1 MKAKSTPWLKQHSI
15 KNECTFRVSFIL
27 FLISFLICSQPPG
40 FDQGETLVFVIL
52 LSDCLQYSNSAINPV
67 LYAFLSDNFKKSFRK
82 ACHCDKRE
90 GTGGLGHIQDCS
102 ATTRYNFSSYLNFK
116 SHFLRLLPSLLIFLK
131 NLCRRSRRG
140 PRFTAVPAQESNDE
154 DKEGGDLSTG
164 ITFTSRSSK
173 YNCSTRSVIRHNIVW
188 I

>member
-1 MKAKSTPWLKQHSI
+1 MF
-15 KNECTFRVSFIL
+15 NY
-27 FLISFLICSQPPG
+27 SQEPG
-40 FDQGETLVFVIL
+40 FNQSNTLVIVIL

-90 GTGGLGHIQDCS
+90 VTGGMGHIQDCS
-102 ATTRYNFSSYLNFK
+102 ATTRYLQPSAILERQLFS
-116 SHFLRLLPSLLIFLK
+116 
-131 NLCRRSRRG
+131 RRSRRG

-164 ITFTSRSSK
+164 ITFASRSSK
-173 YNCSTRSVIRHNIVW
+173 YNCSTRCIIIVVLREGKK
-188 I
+188 

>member
-131 NLCRRSRRG
+131 ICVGAVEGGQDSQQFQHRKVMMKTRRVEIYQPESHLHQG
-140 PRFTAVPAQESNDE
+140 VASTTAVP
-154 DKEGGDLSTG
+154 GPLSD
-164 ITFTSRSSK
+164 IT
-173 YNCSTRSVIRHNIVW
+173 
-188 I
+188 